1 MNTSEFPS
9 HMTPRVK
16 KLYESLIDKAL
27 GDRSE
32 RVVHPRNVSRCSQE
46 QRPQREVSFM
56 EIGRELFGHCAPCH
70 CHRQNADSHDRCSK
84 QRENP

>member
-1 MNTSEFPS
+1 MDTSEFPS

-32 RVVHPRNVSRCSQE
+32 EWFTPEMFHDVVKSKDPNEKRDHMVLLQF
-46 QRPQREVSFM
+46 VTAAGITLGM
-56 EIGRELFGHCAPCH
+56 DELY
-70 CHRQNADSHDRCSK
+70 K
-84 QRENP
+84 